1 LIKQYSR
8 KLEEGMSPN
17 RMRKIMLDCIKVI
30 DEENK
35 KLRKERKLLRRKLGE
50 G

>member
-1 LIKQYSR
+1 
-8 KLEEGMSPN
+8 MSPK